1 MTWWEAGLRILLASA
16 IGSAIGLERERKNKP
31 AGTRT
36 HILVCLGAA
45 IIAVMENHVEQW
57 VMNINLGAVDTGIT
71 VSMGRLSAQVISGI
85 GFLGAGTIFSSRKKI
100 GGLTTAASLWCTG
113 CLGLAA
119 GMGCYV
125 LAIAGCVMVF
135 LTLTLVQRLSPASQ
149 ICLVEVRYVHRVE
162 TNTYIR
168 EYFVQH
174 GVEIMNVDFH
184 AEVSE
189 GERIYTSVY
198 TISVMTRGNPAE
210 QFGALADYV
219 NVRDLHIHEKTE

>member
-1 MTWWEAGLRILLASA
+1 MTWWEAGLRVLLAIG
-16 IGSAIGLERERKNKP
+16 IGSAIGLEREWKNKP

-57 VMNINLGAVDTGIT
+57 VLAMNVAEANTGIT

-119 GMGCYV
+119 GMGCYA
-125 LAIAGCVMVF
+125 LAVMGCVMVL
-135 LTLTLVQRLSPASQ
+135 LTLTVVQRMTPAAQ
-149 ICLVEVRYVHRVE
+149 ICVVEVRYVHRTE
-162 TNTYIR
+162 TNAYIR
-168 EYFVQH
+168 ETFLQQ
-174 GVEIMNVDFH
+174 GVEVLKVDFRS
-184 AEVSE
+184 AIGPE
-189 GERIYTSVY
+189 GKEYTSIYTV
-198 TISVMTRGNPAE
+198 SVMTRGNPAE
-210 QFGALADYV
+210 QFGTLADYPH
-219 NVRDLHIHEKTE
+219 VRDLHIHEQE